1 MTNPLGL
8 IGYIL
13 VIGLGLLALGSAL
26 MGMMSGDHAT
36 SVMNVVLGMAGYFA
50 AWAAALF
57 MASKS

>member
-26 MGMMSGDHAT
+26 MGTMSGDHT
-36 SVMNVVLGMAGYFA
+36 NVINVVLGFAGYFA